1 MQPTKRSSP
10 RKASLLTSE
19 GLEVFGLG
27 FVVQH
32 PLANRRLR
40 DVADWHRDGGLQEEP
55 AVALFDNDERGADLV
70 QLEAT
75 AEFWGQ
81 GKRATLT
88 YGEGVGHAA
97 ILHYRNTVSS
107 RKRPCLIQ
115 H

>member
-107 RKRPCLIQ
+107 RKRPYLEA
-115 H
+115 